1 MAVIVVGGHSRS
13 VGKTS
18 VVAGLIQALPEF
30 HWTAL
35 KITQYGHNI
44 CSANGE
50 ACDCATADHGLAIT
64 EEHDRR
70 GETDTS
76 RFLVAGANKVF
87 WVRTRIGELATA
99 MPKIRQV
106 LESSTNV
113 IFESNSLMKFIRP
126 DLYLTV
132 LDPNNQDFKDSARW
146 ALDRADA
153 VLMHDANNI
162 AWTNVSLRP
171 VLGRPTFQISEG
183 NYVTA
188 EVIDFVRQKLASLH
202 ASANEIKPR

>member
-1 MAVIVVGGHSRS
+1 
-13 VGKTS
+13 
-18 VVAGLIQALPEF
+18 
-30 HWTAL
+30 
-35 KITQYGHNI
+35 
-44 CSANGE
+44 
-50 ACDCATADHGLAIT
+50 
-64 EEHDRR
+64 
-70 GETDTS
+70 
-76 RFLVAGANKVF
+76 
-87 WVRTRIGELATA
+87 RTRIGELATA

-202 ASANEIKPR
+202 ASANETKPR